1 MIKFYFE
8 QILIDNYVC
17 YISEIHVF
25 LHISHLLKRELKT
38 VMKKGNKEKILMII
52 KIVIETERKLT
63 YNNSLMYVSFNK
75 FLKYPTSINH

>member
-1 MIKFYFE
+1 
-8 QILIDNYVC
+8 
-17 YISEIHVF
+17 
-25 LHISHLLKRELKT
+25 
-38 VMKKGNKEKILMII
+38 MKKGNKEKILMII